1 MALLMAAF
9 SAIAL
14 MATHLLSSRPTAT
27 IDCLCELWLALVN
40 TATQEGELMGDRHV
54 TPPNLDNTLSRRI
67 QGLLTLTFAARGP
80 ALLLSYHTLLLG
92 LASLHITSMAKALPI
107 FFDGGQ
113 SYDVAFRKEQLWRRA
128 PSRALPTRR
137 A

>member
-40 TATQEGELMGDRHV
+40 TATQEGELMGDHHV
-54 TPPNLDNTLSRRI
+54 TPRNLDSTLKPPNPRTLDSHSCRPRVSAAP
-67 QGLLTLTFAARGP
+67 LLPYTVTGTRLVTHHIHGESFAN
-80 ALLLSYHTLLLG
+80 
-92 LASLHITSMAKALPI
+92 I
-107 FFDGGQ
+107 F
-113 SYDVAFRKEQLWRRA
+113 
-128 PSRALPTRR
+128 
-137 A
+137 